1 MIIKWNIN
9 RQRQRNGMDVLQ
21 TIEVNEMN
29 KHLLVDI
36 VDSDCGLSIGNRRLY
51 VGKEYLEQNGIT
63 SEMIAQVKTRVLL
76 TIGIVN

>member
-1 MIIKWNIN
+1 MIKWNVN
-9 RQRQRNGMDVLQ
+9 RERKVKGMDVLQ

-36 VDSDCGLSIGNRRLY
+36 VDSDCGLALGNRRLY

-63 SEMIAQVKTRVLL
+63 SEMIAQVKNLDSEKL
-76 TIGIVN
+76 

>member
-36 VDSDCGLSIGNRRLY
+36 VDSDCGLAIGNKRLY
-51 VGKEYLEQNGIT
+51 VGKEFLTDIGIT
-63 SEMIAQVKTRVLL
+63 TEMIE
-76 TIGIVN
+76 TIKQ